1 MEGTVIINQVF
12 QPKTLVIKMA
22 GGWAVSQVGSV
33 NISFRK
39 HNSATLR
46 NILMVLGRIIEQVNA
61 DCRCK
66 NDNSA
71 TLVFL
76 ITSPYPFLHLVS
88 GLSLSNYL
96 KYFND
101 TL

>member
-1 MEGTVIINQVF
+1 MGGR
-12 QPKTLVIKMA
+12 LGGCWA
-22 GGWAVSQVGSV
+22 GL
-33 NISFRK
+33 NISFPK
-39 HNSATLR
+39 HNSATLK

-71 TLVFL
+71 YLGFL
-76 ITSPYPFLHLVS
+76 ITSPHPYLYLVS
-88 GLSLSNYL
+88 GLYLSIQL

>member
-1 MEGTVIINQVF
+1 
-12 QPKTLVIKMA
+12 MA
-22 GGWAVSQVGSV
+22 ERLAGRAST
-33 NISFRK
+33 FPE
-39 HNSATLR
+39 HNSESVK

-61 DCRCK
+61 DCGCK

-71 TLVFL
+71 HLGFL
-76 ITSPYPFLHLVS
+76 ITSPYPYLFLVS
-88 GLSLSNYL
+88 CLYLSNHL